1 MPQAALNYTQQS
13 EKSANIIPFPK
24 QNFHFAQMEST
35 KETSAFDQMTDEIDN
50 NTHKGMD
57 NFPIEVY
64 NQMIEYSLNHGKI
77 RKDNPIPEAEFPL
90 RPDGKYRGN
99 LGI

>member
-1 MPQAALNYTQQS
+1 MPQAALNYT
-13 EKSANIIPFPK
+13 ENPCKVIPFPK

-35 KETSAFDQMTDEIDN
+35 EETSAFDNMTDEIDN

-77 RKDNPIPEAEFPL
+77 RKDNSIPEAKFSL
-90 RPDGKYRGN
+90 HTDGKYQ
-99 LGI
+99 